1 MKPTRR
7 LFAILLVLAMLL
19 TNSGMT
25 ALAEAVL
32 NMPAAL
38 QIIDEEAFYG
48 STSIDKVVLPNNVTE
63 IRARAFANSTLSEIN
78 LPDSITY
85 IDDTAF
91 DGPSKVTLLVN
102 EGSYAY
108 TWAVR
113 NNYIRAVTSVA
124 LNKSSASL
132 QVGDT
137 IALIATVVPANTT
150 DDVIWASSDPYVIN
164 VDDQGNALA
173 TGVGTTSITVTAG
186 SYSASCNVNVAKKQ
200 QQLTISSITAG
211 QSEGLTA
218 GDVLAWSVEITGAD
232 GVVSYSYTLMR
243 DGQQISQTLDTP
255 FNTYQTIADKEGT
268 YQLRVE
274 CSDSFNSTTMISEP
288 VVAAEVPFTVECLL
302 ENSTDLYVGDT
313 INVSAIASETNVS
326 LVTAQ

>member
-48 STSIDKVVLPNNVTE
+48 STSIDKVVLPDNVTE

-132 QVGDT
+132 
-137 IALIATVVPANTT
+137 
-150 DDVIWASSDPYVIN
+150 
-164 VDDQGNALA
+164 
-173 TGVGTTSITVTAG
+173 
-186 SYSASCNVNVAKKQ
+186 
-200 QQLTISSITAG
+200 
-211 QSEGLTA
+211 
-218 GDVLAWSVEITGAD
+218 
-232 GVVSYSYTLMR
+232 
-243 DGQQISQTLDTP
+243 
-255 FNTYQTIADKEGT
+255 
-268 YQLRVE
+268 
-274 CSDSFNSTTMISEP
+274 
-288 VVAAEVPFTVECLL
+288 
-302 ENSTDLYVGDT
+302 
-313 INVSAIASETNVS
+313 
-326 LVTAQ
+326 